1 MIENGVSYD
10 ASMRT
15 TLTLD
20 TDVGAELQRLA
31 RKTEKSFRELANETL
46 RAGLRVRRAPA
57 PRRYRVRPVSLGGVL
72 PGIDLDRALQ
82 LADALDDEGQAQ
94 KRERRK

>member
-1 MIENGVSYD
+1 
-10 ASMRT
+10 MRT

-31 RKTEKSFRELANETL
+31 RKTGKSFRELVNETL
-46 RAGLRVRRAPA
+46 HAGLRVRRAPA
-57 PRRYRVRPVSLGGVL
+57 PARYRVRPVSLGGVL

-82 LADALDDEGQAQ
+82 LADALDDEGQA
-94 KRERRK
+94 RKLELRK